1 VFSIPYRCVFVKV
14 PKTAGTSVA
23 EALRCTHIGKPHR
36 DIREIRDALC
46 ARPEGKA
53 FYDNAFKFG
62 FVRNPWD
69 RVVSLHLRKEKG
81 RLVAPTGFEDFCR
94 WIEKAS
100 DTCLHPSPKTN
111 QLDWLTDE
119 SGAIAVDFVGRFEN
133 LEADVATIRERVGA
147 PPAPLPHK
155 KRNAGPARK
164 HYTEYYTPELRDMIG
179 EKFAVDIEHFGYA
192 FGEED
197 PTNR

>member
-1 VFSIPYRCVFVKV
+1 MFSIPYRCVFVKV

-23 EALRCTHIGKPHR
+23 DALRCAHIGTPHR
-36 DIREIRDALC
+36 DYREIRSALC
-46 ARPEGKA
+46 ARAEGRA
-53 FYDNAFKFG
+53 FFDAAFKFG

-81 RLVAPTGFEDFCR
+81 RAAGPPGFADFCR

-100 DTCLHPSPKTN
+100 DTCVHPSPKAN

-119 SGAIAVDFVGRFEN
+119 SGEIAVDFVGRFES
-133 LEADVATIRERVGA
+133 LEADFATICDRVGA
-147 PPAPLPHK
+147 TGATLPHK
-155 KRNAGPARK
+155 KKNAGPGRA

-179 EKFAVDIEHFGYA
+179 EKFSVDIERFGYA
-192 FGEED
+192 FGE
-197 PTNR
+197 